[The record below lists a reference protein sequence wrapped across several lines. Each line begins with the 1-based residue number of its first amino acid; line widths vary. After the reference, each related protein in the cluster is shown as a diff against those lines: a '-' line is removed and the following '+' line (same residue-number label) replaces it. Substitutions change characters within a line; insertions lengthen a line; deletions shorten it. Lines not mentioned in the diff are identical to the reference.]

1 MGNRSIYDLGVGWV
15 LVIPIIKDIS
25 LPLVPLPT
33 SAYDAPIQGQ
43 LSENQLDVLQNEI
56 WMKCILIVPLYFS
69 SPRPFLVLHCAGLEK
84 MSPQQSGQAAGN
96 SHLSYLYDSLPN
108 NISNRLLGLPRD
120 MVPRELSKTH
130 NIDGQYHTYTTVNVP
145 YGVTYEN
152 IWNDTEKISM
162 APAQG
167 WHAFPEW

>member
-1 MGNRSIYDLGVGWV
+1 
-15 LVIPIIKDIS
+15 
-25 LPLVPLPT
+25 
-33 SAYDAPIQGQ
+33 
-43 LSENQLDVLQNEI
+43 
-56 WMKCILIVPLYFS
+56 
-69 SPRPFLVLHCAGLEK
+69 

-96 SHLSYLYDSLPN
+96 SHLSYLCDSLPN

-130 NIDGQYHTYTTVNVP
+130 NIDGQYHTYTPVNVP

-167 WHAFPEW
+167 